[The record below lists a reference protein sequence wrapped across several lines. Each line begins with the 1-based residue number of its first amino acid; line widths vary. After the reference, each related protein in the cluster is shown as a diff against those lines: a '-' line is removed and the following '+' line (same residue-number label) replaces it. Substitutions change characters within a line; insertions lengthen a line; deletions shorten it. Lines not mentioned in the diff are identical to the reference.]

1 MDDLNFEF
9 APTGGG
15 DVTGLNDP
23 VTTTFKGNISWTLA
37 RESIQN
43 IIDAHDP
50 NSSLPAQAFY
60 QLEEMKASDLPKLN
74 QLKEILI
81 ACRDHNR
88 RDPDAYKFYES
99 AIFKI
104 QHDNFIKILKVSDY
118 NTVGLTGT
126 DDDESGNYFSL
137 MKAVG
142 STSKSETEGGS
153 FGLGKGAYY
162 AASSFRTIFVSS
174 VYDDNKHVFQGKSRL
189 VSFKKDG
196 VWMQGNGSYGLEGQ
210 RPVREKDAIPFHFK
224 RDEQGTDIHIIGF
237 EDDKWEK
244 QMVKSVLNFF
254 WYSILQ
260 GIVEVTVGNTKIS
273 TDNLEG
279 LLEEYF
285 DENQSDKDD
294 EPNPW
299 PYYRAYTDINH
310 KTFPE
315 KLEYLGRVQLFL
327 LQNDNYPKKVAY
339 IRKTGMLIQKKG
351 FGSINAYAGLFICDD
366 EEGNR
371 ILRKMENSKHD
382 EWKSNNATESD
393 LFAAAKGA
401 EKELRDYVSNA
412 VRSMTTKED
421 AASAR
426 VGGLEEYLYLKGDE
440 ELGDTAQGI
449 SGKPIEGI
457 SPHETPPEIGAKRD
471 QLIEMTPVI
480 RRPEVVAREV
490 TKGVIEPGESP
501 IIKHKEG
508 TRRKIGGGK
517 EADGEKDIVIL
528 KNVRFRTFAVKNSKN
543 ETNHVLI
550 IKGSPNTHF
559 SAEIKAGTDDSFDT
573 VNIVKAEDSEG
584 KEYTVDENFI
594 QGLIINASG
603 RLKLNVRFDTSDKY
617 SLNLTAYENK

>member
-50 NSSLPAQAFY
+50 NSSLPARALY
-60 QLEEMKASDLPKLN
+60 QLEQMKATDLPKLN
-74 QLKEILI
+74 QLNEILT

-88 RDPDAYKFYES
+88 RDPDAYKFYEA
-99 AIFKI
+99 AIYKI
-104 QHDNFIKILKVSDY
+104 QHDSFIKILKVSDY
-118 NTVGLTGT
+118 NTVGLTGA

-174 VYDDNKHVFQGKSRL
+174 VYENDKHVFQGKSRL
-189 VSFKKDG
+189 VSFKKDDI
-196 VWMQGNGSYGLEGQ
+196 WMQGNGSYGLKGQ
-210 RPVREKDAIPFHFK
+210 RPVREKRFIPFHFQ
-224 RDEQGTDIHIIGF
+224 RDDRGTDIYIIGF
-237 EDDKWEK
+237 EDDKWEQ

-260 GIVEVTVGNTKIS
+260 EVVEITVGNTTIS
-273 TDNLEG
+273 SDNLET
-279 LLEEYF
+279 LLEKYF
-285 DENQSDKDD
+285 DKEQADKDD

-299 PYYRAYTDINH
+299 PYYLAYTDINH
-310 KTFPE
+310 KIYQE
-315 KLEYLGRVQLFL
+315 KLENLGKVQLFL

-351 FGSINAYAGLFICDD
+351 FGSINAYAGLFVCDD
-366 EEGNR
+366 EDGNK

-401 EKELRDYVSNA
+401 EKELRDFVGNA
-412 VRSMTTKED
+412 VRGMTVKED

-440 ELGDTAQGI
+440 LGDTTQGV
-449 SGKPIEGI
+449 SGKPIDGI
-457 SPHETPPEIGAKRD
+457 SPHETPPEIGGKRD
-471 QLIEMTPVI
+471 EIIDMTSVI
-480 RRPEVVAREV
+480 RKPEVVAREV
-490 TKGVIEPGESP
+490 TKGLIEPGGSP
-501 IIKHKEG
+501 IIKDKEG
-508 TRRKIGGGK
+508 TRRKIGEGK
-517 EADGEKDIVIL
+517 EGEGEKDIVIL
-528 KNVRFRTFAVKNSKN
+528 KNVKYRTFAVRNSKN
-543 ETNHVLI
+543 EINHILI

-559 SAEIKAGTDDSFDT
+559 SVELKAGTDDAFDT
-573 VNIVKAEDSEG
+573 VNIVKAEDIEG
-584 KEYTVDENFI
+584 KEYSFDENFI
-594 QGLIINASG
+594 QGLTINASG
-603 RLKLNVRFDTSDKY
+603 RLKLNVKFDTNDRY